1 MSRVRLSRAAELVD
15 EAPDARKLE
24 DGSLSLIQE
33 EKKGSVECLI
43 ATPTRHALP
52 FRPADFDTLTDAL
65 DYAAQGDTGSNFYTG
80 RGAIYASISYRELRE
95 QAIELAH
102 QLLGLGLQHGDRVAL
117 VAETNPD
124 FIRFFY
130 ACQYASLIP
139 VALPASVKVGAHSA
153 YVEQLR
159 RLLEASD
166 AVVGVASEGYL
177 PFLQEA
183 SEELS
188 IRMVDTPAAF
198 YQLPV
203 SDQALPETRAEDIS
217 YIQYT
222 SGSTRFPRGV
232 VIKHETA
239 LANLQAIISHGL
251 EMNGEDRMM
260 SWLPFYHDMGLVG
273 FVLVPMAAQVSIDYL
288 DTREFALRPRQW
300 LSLMTKTRASIS
312 FAPSFGY
319 ELCARR
325 VRTNDVENYDLS
337 NWRVAGIGAEM
348 IRPQTLEHFATMME
362 PAGFD
367 PRAFLA
373 CYGMAE
379 CTLGIS
385 FSPLWTGFTTHH
397 IDADHLSDHHEAVLL
412 EENDTAGRGRHFVN
426 CGVPLPNFEVEIR
439 DDGKVLEDWQSG
451 VIYLR
456 GPSVMSGYFNLP
468 EETSHALCE
477 DGWLNT
483 GDIGYLVDGVLTIT
497 GRKKDLIIIHGRNI
511 WPQDLEHVAETQPEV
526 RSGDAVAFSAPDH
539 EGEEMCVLMVQ
550 CRERDPQKRNNL
562 VRRLTAL
569 VRMEMSLD
577 CYVILVPN
585 RSLPRTS
592 SGKLSRAKARI
603 DFINAHN
610 MEELNAAAE
619 EVRLRVASA

>member
-1 MSRVRLSRAAELVD
+1 MSHVN
-15 EAPDARKLE
+15 LE
-24 DGSLSLIQE
+24 
-33 EKKGSVECLI
+33 
-43 ATPTRHALP
+43 ATPTGNALD
-52 FRPADFDTLTDAL
+52 FRPADFATLTEAL
-65 DYAAQGDTGSNFYTG
+65 DYAAQGSTGSNFYTG
-80 RGAIYASISYRELRE
+80 RGDIYASITYRDLRE
-95 QAIELAH
+95 QAITLAH
-102 QLLGLGLQHGDRVAL
+102 QLLALGLDKGDRVAL

-130 ACQYASLIP
+130 ACQYAGLIP

-153 YVEQLR
+153 YVAQLKL
-159 RLLEASD
+159 LLEASD
-166 AVVGVASEGYL
+166 ASIGMASEGYL

-183 SEELS
+183 SEELDM
-188 IRMVDTPAAF
+188 RMVDTPEAF
-198 YQLPV
+198 Y
-203 SDQALPETRAEDIS
+203 ALPAGDSTLPTAQPDDIS

-232 VIKHETA
+232 VIKHKTA
-239 LANLQAIISHGL
+239 MANLQGIVSDGL
-251 EMNGEDRMM
+251 KMDSSDRMM

-300 LSLMTKTRASIS
+300 MSLMTKTRATIS

-319 ELCARR
+319 DLCARR
-325 VRTNDVENYDLS
+325 VRPADVASYDLS
-337 NWRVAGIGAEM
+337 HWRVAGIGAEM
-348 IRPQTLEHFATMME
+348 IRPETLTHFAEMMA

-379 CTLGIS
+379 CTLAVS
-385 FSPLWTGFTTHH
+385 FSPLNTGFTTHH
-397 IDADHLSDHHEAVLL
+397 IDADHLSEHHEAVLL
-412 EENDTAGRGRHFVN
+412 DENETEGRGRHFVN
-426 CGVPLPNFEVEIR
+426 CGVPLPNFEVQIR
-439 DDGKVLEDWQSG
+439 EGEQVLGDWKSG

-456 GPSVMSGYFNLP
+456 GPSVMSGYYNLP
-468 EETSHALCE
+468 EETGHALSE

-526 RSGDAVAFSAPDH
+526 RSGDAVAFSAPNH

-550 CRERDPQKRNNL
+550 CREQDPVKRNNL

-577 CYVILVPN
+577 CYVQLVPN

-592 SGKLSRAKARI
+592 SGKLSRAKARL
-603 DFINAHN
+603 DFINSHTL
-610 MEELNAAAE
+610 EDLNAAAE
-619 EVRLRVASA
+619 ELRLMVASA

>member
-1 MSRVRLSRAAELVD
+1 MSQANVN
-15 EAPDARKLE
+15 
-24 DGSLSLIQE
+24 
-33 EKKGSVECLI
+33 
-43 ATPTRHALP
+43 ATPTRHELP
-52 FRPADFDTLTDAL
+52 FRAADFTTLTEAL
-65 DYAAQGDTGSNFYTG
+65 DYAAQGETGSNFYTG
-80 RGAIYASISYRELRE
+80 RGGLYASVSYDELRL
-95 QAIELAH
+95 QATELAH
-102 QLLGLGLQHGDRVAL
+102 KLLGLGLDKGARVAL

-130 ACQYASLIP
+130 ACQYAGLIP
-139 VALPASVKVGAHSA
+139 VALPASVKVGAHYA
-153 YVEQLR
+153 YVSQLQ

-166 AVVGVASEGYL
+166 AAIGVASEGYL

-183 SEELS
+183 SEGLT
-188 IRMVDTPAAF
+188 IRMVDAPEAF
-198 YQLPV
+198 YALPASQQQLPRIT
-203 SDQALPETRAEDIS
+203 PEDIS

-232 VIKHETA
+232 VIKHHTA
-239 LANLQAIISHGL
+239 MANLQSMITHGL
-251 EMNGEDRMM
+251 EMSGEDRMM

-273 FVLVPMAAQVSIDYL
+273 MVLVPMAAQVSVDYL
-288 DTREFALRPRQW
+288 DTREFAMRPRQW
-300 LSLMTKTRASIS
+300 LNLMTQTRATIS

-319 ELCARR
+319 DLCARR
-325 VRTNDVENYDLS
+325 VRAADITGYDLS

-348 IRPQTLEHFATMME
+348 IRPETLEYFAEIME
-362 PAGFD
+362 PCGFD
-367 PRAFLA
+367 HRAFLA

-385 FSPLWTGFTTHH
+385 FSPLSTGFTTHH
-397 IDADHLSDHHEAVLL
+397 IDSDHLSDHHEAVLL
-412 EENDTAGRGRHFVN
+412 EEGSTQGRGRHFVN
-426 CGVPLPNFEVEIR
+426 CGVPLPGFDVEIR
-439 DDGKVLEDWQSG
+439 DDDQILDDWHSG

-456 GPSVMSGYFNLP
+456 GPSVMSGYFNQP
-468 EETSHALCE
+468 EESSHALCE
-477 DGWLNT
+477 NGWLNT

-539 EGEEMCVLMVQ
+539 EGEESCVLMVQ
-550 CRERDPQKRNNL
+550 CRERDPAKRNNL

-577 CYVILVPN
+577 CFVQLVPN

-592 SGKLSRAKARI
+592 SGKLSRAKARL
-603 DFINAHN
+603 DYINAN
-610 MEELNAAAE
+610 DIEQLNSAAE

>member
-1 MSRVRLSRAAELVD
+1 LSQAN
-15 EAPDARKLE
+15 
-24 DGSLSLIQE
+24 
-33 EKKGSVECLI
+33 LI
-43 ATPTRHALP
+43 ATPTRQDLS
-52 FRPADFDTLTDAL
+52 FRAGDFATLTDAL
-65 DYAAQGDTGSNFYTG
+65 DYAAQGETGSNFYTG
-80 RGAIYASISYRELRE
+80 RGAIYASIPYRELRS

-102 QLLGLGLQHGDRVAL
+102 QLLGLGLDKGDRVAL

-130 ACQYASLIP
+130 ACQYAGLIP
-139 VALPASVKVGAHSA
+139 VALPASVKVGAHST
-153 YVEQLR
+153 YVGQLK

-166 AVVGVASEGYL
+166 AAVGVASEGYL

-183 SEELS
+183 SEDLS
-188 IRMVDTPAAF
+188 MRMVDMPDAF
-198 YQLPV
+198 Y
-203 SDQALPETRAEDIS
+203 ALPSDEQPLHDAQPDDIS

-232 VIKHETA
+232 IIKHSTA
-239 LANLQAIISHGL
+239 MANLQGIIAHGL
-251 EMNGEDRMM
+251 EMTAEDRMM

-273 FVLVPMAAQVSIDYL
+273 FVLVPMAAQISIDYL
-288 DTREFALRPRQW
+288 DTREFAMRPRQW
-300 LSLMTKTRASIS
+300 MALMTQTRATIS

-319 ELCARR
+319 DLCARR
-325 VRTNDVENYDLS
+325 VRANDIESYDLS

-348 IRPQTLEHFATMME
+348 IRPQTLAYFAEIME

-367 PRAFLA
+367 RRAFLA

-379 CTLGIS
+379 CTLGVS

-397 IDADHLSDHHEAVLL
+397 IDSDHLSDHHEAVLL
-412 EENDTAGRGRHFVN
+412 AENDTEGRGRHFVN
-426 CGVPLPNFEVEIR
+426 CGTPMPGFEVEVR
-439 DDGKVLEDWQSG
+439 DDNKVLSDWQSG

-456 GPSVMSGYFNLP
+456 GPSVMSGYYNLP
-468 EETSHALCE
+468 EETGHALSD

-483 GDIGYLVDGVLTIT
+483 GDIGYMVDGVLTIT

-539 EGEEMCVLMVQ
+539 EGEEMCVLVVQ
-550 CRERDPQKRNNL
+550 CREQDATKRSNL

-569 VRMEMSLD
+569 VRMEMSMD
-577 CYVILVPN
+577 CYVQLVPN
-585 RSLPRTS
+585 RALPRTS
-592 SGKLSRAKARI
+592 SGKLSRAKARL

-619 EVRLRVASA
+619 EIRLRVASA

>member
-1 MSRVRLSRAAELVD
+1 LSQANVN
-15 EAPDARKLE
+15 
-24 DGSLSLIQE
+24 
-33 EKKGSVECLI
+33 
-43 ATPTRHALP
+43 ATPTRHELP
-52 FRPADFDTLTDAL
+52 FRAADFTTLTEAL
-65 DYAAQGDTGSNFYTG
+65 DYAAQGETGSNFYTG
-80 RGAIYASISYRELRE
+80 RGGLYASVSYDELRL
-95 QAIELAH
+95 QATELAH
-102 QLLGLGLQHGDRVAL
+102 KLLGLGLDKGARVAL

-130 ACQYASLIP
+130 ACQYAGLIP
-139 VALPASVKVGAHSA
+139 VALPASVKVGAHYA
-153 YVEQLR
+153 YVSQLQ

-166 AVVGVASEGYL
+166 AAIGVASEGYL

-183 SEELS
+183 SEGLT
-188 IRMVDTPAAF
+188 IRMVDAPEAF
-198 YQLPV
+198 YALPASQQQLP
-203 SDQALPETRAEDIS
+203 QITPEDIS

-232 VIKHETA
+232 VIKHHTA
-239 LANLQAIISHGL
+239 MANLQSMITHGL
-251 EMNGEDRMM
+251 EMSGEDRMM

-273 FVLVPMAAQVSIDYL
+273 MVLVPMAAQVSVDYL
-288 DTREFALRPRQW
+288 DTREFAMRPRQW
-300 LSLMTKTRASIS
+300 LNLMTQTRATIS

-319 ELCARR
+319 DLCARR
-325 VRTNDVENYDLS
+325 VRAADIAGYDLS

-348 IRPQTLEHFATMME
+348 IRPETLEYFAEIME
-362 PAGFD
+362 PCGFD
-367 PRAFLA
+367 RRAFLA

-385 FSPLWTGFTTHH
+385 FSPLSTGFTTHH
-397 IDADHLSDHHEAVLL
+397 IDSDHLSDHHEAVLL
-412 EENDTAGRGRHFVN
+412 EEGSTQGRGRHFVN
-426 CGVPLPNFEVEIR
+426 CGVPLPGFDVEIR
-439 DDGKVLEDWQSG
+439 DDDQILDDWHSG

-456 GPSVMSGYFNLP
+456 GPSVMSGYFNQP
-468 EETSHALCE
+468 EESSHALCE
-477 DGWLNT
+477 NGWLNT

-539 EGEEMCVLMVQ
+539 EGEESCVLMVQ
-550 CRERDPQKRNNL
+550 CRERDPAKRNNL

-577 CYVILVPN
+577 CFVQLVPN

-592 SGKLSRAKARI
+592 SGKLSRAKARL
-603 DFINAHN
+603 DYINAN
-610 MEELNAAAE
+610 DIEQLNSAAE

>member
-1 MSRVRLSRAAELVD
+1 LPRIE
-15 EAPDARKLE
+15 E
-24 DGSLSLIQE
+24 GSLSQVDIT
-33 EKKGSVECLI
+33 
-43 ATPTRHALP
+43 ATPTSHELP
-52 FRPADFDTLTDAL
+52 FRPADFATLTDAM
-65 DYAAQGDTGSNFYTG
+65 DYAAQGETGANFYTG
-80 RGAIYASISYRELRE
+80 RGAIYASIPYSELRT
-95 QAIELAH
+95 QAIELAK
-102 QLLGLGLQHGDRVAL
+102 QLLGLGVNKGDRVAL

-130 ACQYASLIP
+130 ACQYAGLIP
-139 VALPASVKVGAHSA
+139 VALPASVKVGAHQA
-153 YVEQLR
+153 YVAQLK

-166 AVVGVASEGYL
+166 ATLGMASEGYL

-183 SEELS
+183 SEDLAM
-188 IRMVDTPAAF
+188 RMVDVPEAF
-198 YQLPV
+198 YALPV
-203 SDQALPETRAEDIS
+203 SDLSLPEAQPDDIS

-232 VIKHETA
+232 IIKHQTA
-239 LANLQAIISHGL
+239 LANLQGIISHGL
-251 EMNGEDRMM
+251 KMSNADRMM

-273 FVLVPMAAQVSIDYL
+273 FVLVPMAAQVSTDYL
-288 DTREFALRPRQW
+288 DTREFAMRPRQW
-300 LSLMTKTRASIS
+300 LTLMTQTKSTIS

-319 ELCARR
+319 DLCARR
-325 VRTNDVENYDLS
+325 VRSSDIENYDLS
-337 NWRVAGIGAEM
+337 HWRVAGIGAEM
-348 IRPQTLEHFATMME
+348 IRPQTLEHFAQMME

-367 PRAFLA
+367 QRAFLA

-379 CTLGIS
+379 CTLGVS
-385 FSPLWTGFTTHH
+385 FSPLSTGFTTHH
-397 IDADHLSDHHEAVLL
+397 IDADHLSDKHEVLL
-412 EENDTAGRGRHFVN
+412 IDENETQGRGRHFVN
-426 CGVPLPNFEVEIR
+426 CGVPLPNFEVQVR
-439 DDGKVLEDWQSG
+439 DDDKVLNDWQSG

-456 GPSVMSGYFNLP
+456 GPSVMSGYYNLS
-468 EETSHALCE
+468 EETSHILSD

-483 GDIGYLVDGVLTIT
+483 GDIGYIVDGALTIT

-550 CRERDPQKRNNL
+550 CRERDPQKRNAL

-577 CYVILVPN
+577 CYVKLVPN
-585 RSLPRTS
+585 RTLPRTS
-592 SGKLSRAKARI
+592 SGKLSRAKARL

-610 MEELNAAAE
+610 MEQLNAAAE
-619 EVRLRVASA
+619 EVRLMVASA

>member
-1 MSRVRLSRAAELVD
+1 MSKTQPS
-15 EAPDARKLE
+15 
-24 DGSLSLIQE
+24 
-33 EKKGSVECLI
+33 
-43 ATPTRHALP
+43 ATPTSHELP
-52 FRPADFDTLTDAL
+52 FRPGDFATLTEAL
-65 DYAAQGDTGSNFYTG
+65 DYAAQGETGSNYYTG
-80 RGAIYASISYRELRE
+80 RGAIYASVSYRELRE
-95 QAIELAH
+95 QAIDLAH
-102 QLLGLGLQHGDRVAL
+102 KLLGLGVERGERVAL

-124 FIRFFY
+124 FVRFFF
-130 ACQYASLIP
+130 ACQYAGLIP
-139 VALPASVKVGAHSA
+139 VALPASVKVGAHQA
-153 YVEQLR
+153 YVAQLR

-166 AVVGVASEGYL
+166 ASIGVACEGYL

-183 SEELS
+183 SESLNM
-188 IRMVDTPAAF
+188 RKVDVPEAF
-198 YQLPV
+198 Y
-203 SDQALPETRAEDIS
+203 ALSADETPLTRPKPDDIS

-232 VIKHETA
+232 VIKHATA
-239 LANLQAIISHGL
+239 VANLEAIIAHGL
-251 EMNGEDRMM
+251 EMRGEDRML

-300 LSLMTKTRASIS
+300 LSLMTKTRATIS

-325 VRTNDVENYDLS
+325 VRASDVDHYDLS

-348 IRPQTLEHFATMME
+348 IRPQTLEHFAEMME

-367 PRAFLA
+367 RRAFLA

-385 FSPLWTGFTTHH
+385 FSPLWSGFSTHY
-397 IDADHLSDHHEAVLL
+397 IDADHLSDNHEAVLIH
-412 EENDTAGRGRHFVN
+412 DTGNGGRGRHFVN

-439 DDGKVLEDWQSG
+439 DAGKVLGDWQTG
-451 VIYLR
+451 VIHLR
-456 GPSVMSGYFNLP
+456 GPSVMSGYFNLA
-468 EETSHALCE
+468 EETSHALSE

-483 GDIGYLVDGVLTIT
+483 GDIGYMVNGVLTIT

-511 WPQDLEHVAETQPEV
+511 WPQDLEHVAETQTEV
-526 RSGDAVAFSAPDH
+526 RSGDAVAFSAPDAN
-539 EGEEMCVLMVQ
+539 GEEMCVLMVQ
-550 CRERDPQKRNNL
+550 CRERDTQKRNAL

-569 VRMEMSLD
+569 LRMEMGLD
-577 CYVILVPN
+577 CYVQLVPN

-592 SGKLSRAKARI
+592 SGKLSRAKARL
-603 DFINAHN
+603 DFINSHN
-610 MEELNAAAE
+610 VEQLGAAAE

>member
-1 MSRVRLSRAAELVD
+1 LSQVN
-15 EAPDARKLE
+15 
-24 DGSLSLIQE
+24 
-33 EKKGSVECLI
+33 VN
-43 ATPTRHALP
+43 ATPTRHELP
-52 FRPADFDTLTDAL
+52 FRAAEFATLTEAL
-65 DYAAQGDTGSNFYTG
+65 DYAAQGETGSNFYTG
-80 RGAIYASISYRELRE
+80 RGAIYASLSYRELRE
-95 QAIELAH
+95 QAVELAH
-102 QLLGLGLQHGDRVAL
+102 KLLGLGLEKGERVAL

-130 ACQYASLIP
+130 ACQYAGLIP
-139 VALPASVKVGAHSA
+139 VALPASVKVGAHCA
-153 YVEQLR
+153 YVAQLK

-166 AVVGVASEGYL
+166 AAVGVASEGYL

-183 SEELS
+183 SEGLS
-188 IRMVDTPAAF
+188 MRMVDAPEAF
-198 YQLPV
+198 H
-203 SDQALPETRAEDIS
+203 ALPADEHPLQEAQPEDIS

-232 VIKHETA
+232 VIKHRTA
-239 LANLQAIISHGL
+239 LANLQGIISHGL
-251 EMNGEDRMM
+251 KMNSEDRMM

-273 FVLVPMAAQVSIDYL
+273 FVLVPMAAQVSVDYL
-288 DTREFALRPRQW
+288 DTREFAMRPRQW
-300 LSLMTKTRASIS
+300 LALMTQTRASIS

-319 ELCARR
+319 DLCARR
-325 VRTNDVENYDLS
+325 VRANDIETYDLS

-348 IRPQTLEHFATMME
+348 IRPQTLEYFAEMME
-362 PAGFD
+362 PCGFD
-367 PRAFLA
+367 RRAFLA

-385 FSPLWTGFTTHH
+385 FSPLRTGFTTHH
-397 IDADHLSDHHEAVLL
+397 IDSDRLSDNHEAVLMD
-412 EENDTAGRGRHFVN
+412 EDDTQGRGRHFVN

-439 DDGKVLEDWQSG
+439 DDDTVLEDWQSG

-468 EETSHALCE
+468 EESNHALCE

-526 RSGDAVAFSAPDH
+526 RAGDAVAFSAPDG

-550 CRERDPQKRNNL
+550 CRERDPNKRNNL
-562 VRRLTAL
+562 IRRLTAL

-577 CYVILVPN
+577 CFVQLVPN
-585 RSLPRTS
+585 RALPRTS
-592 SGKLSRAKARI
+592 SGKLSRAKARL
-603 DFINAHN
+603 DFINAN
-610 MEELNAAAE
+610 DMEQLDAAAE

>member
-1 MSRVRLSRAAELVD
+1 MSQVNL
-15 EAPDARKLE
+15 
-24 DGSLSLIQE
+24 Q
-33 EKKGSVECLI
+33 
-43 ATPTRHALP
+43 ATPTRHELS
-52 FRPADFDTLTDAL
+52 FRSADFNTLTEAL

-80 RGAIYASISYRELRE
+80 RGAIYASLTYSELRE
-95 QAIELAH
+95 QAIKLAH
-102 QLLGLGLQHGDRVAL
+102 QLLGLGAEKGDRVAL

-130 ACQYASLIP
+130 ACQYAGLIP
-139 VALPASVKVGAHSA
+139 VALPASVKVGAHQA
-153 YVEQLR
+153 YVEQLK

-166 AVVGVASEGYL
+166 AAIGMASQGYL
-177 PFLQEA
+177 SFLQEA
-183 SEELS
+183 SVGLS
-188 IRMVDTPAAF
+188 MRMVEEPEAF
-198 YQLPV
+198 Y
-203 SDQALPETRAEDIS
+203 ALPADEHPLHTAQPDDIS

-232 VIKHETA
+232 VIKHQTA
-239 LANLQAIISHGL
+239 MANLQGIVSHGL
-251 EMNGEDRMM
+251 EMNNEDRMM

-273 FVLVPMAAQVSIDYL
+273 FVLVPMAAQVSVDYL
-288 DTREFALRPRQW
+288 DTREFAMRPRQW
-300 LSLMTKTRASIS
+300 LSLMTKTRATIS

-319 ELCARR
+319 DLCARR
-325 VRTNDVENYDLS
+325 VRATDVESYDLS

-348 IRPQTLEHFATMME
+348 IRPETLEYFAEMME

-367 PRAFLA
+367 RRAFLA

-379 CTLGIS
+379 CTLGVS

-397 IDADHLSDHHEAVLL
+397 IDSDHLSDHHEAVLL
-412 EENDTAGRGRHFVN
+412 EEGDTEGRGRHFVN
-426 CGVPLPNFEVEIR
+426 CGIPMPNFEVEVR
-439 DDGKVLEDWQSG
+439 DNDEVLGDWKSG
-451 VIYLR
+451 VVFLR

-468 EETSHALCE
+468 EDTNHALCE

-497 GRKKDLIIIHGRNI
+497 GRKKDLIIIHARNI

-550 CRERDPQKRNNL
+550 CREQDPQVRNNL
-562 VRRLTAL
+562 VRRLSAL
-569 VRMEMSLD
+569 VRMEMSLN
-577 CYVILVPN
+577 CYVQLVPN

-592 SGKLSRAKARI
+592 SGKLSRAKARL
-603 DFINAHN
+603 DFINTHN
-610 MEELNAAAE
+610 MEDLNAAAE
-619 EVRLRVASA
+619 EVRLMVASA

>member
-1 MSRVRLSRAAELVD
+1 LSQAN
-15 EAPDARKLE
+15 
-24 DGSLSLIQE
+24 
-33 EKKGSVECLI
+33 LI
-43 ATPTRHALP
+43 ATPTRQDLS
-52 FRPADFDTLTDAL
+52 FRAGDFATLTDAL
-65 DYAAQGDTGSNFYTG
+65 DYAAQGETGSNFYTG
-80 RGAIYASISYRELRE
+80 RGAIYASIPYRELRS

-102 QLLGLGLQHGDRVAL
+102 QLLGLGLDKGDRVAL

-130 ACQYASLIP
+130 ACKYAGLIP
-139 VALPASVKVGAHSA
+139 VALPASVKVGAHST
-153 YVEQLR
+153 YVGQLK

-166 AVVGVASEGYL
+166 AAVGVASEGYL

-183 SEELS
+183 SEDLS
-188 IRMVDTPAAF
+188 MRMVDMPDAF
-198 YQLPV
+198 Y
-203 SDQALPETRAEDIS
+203 ALPSDEQPLHDAQPDDIS

-232 VIKHETA
+232 IIKHSTA
-239 LANLQAIISHGL
+239 MANLQGIIAHGL
-251 EMNGEDRMM
+251 EMTAEDRMM

-273 FVLVPMAAQVSIDYL
+273 FVLVPMAAQISIDYL
-288 DTREFALRPRQW
+288 DTREFAMRPRQW
-300 LSLMTKTRASIS
+300 MALMTQTRATIS

-319 ELCARR
+319 DLCARR
-325 VRTNDVENYDLS
+325 VRANDIESYDLS

-348 IRPQTLEHFATMME
+348 IRPQTLAYFAEIME

-367 PRAFLA
+367 RRAFLA

-379 CTLGIS
+379 CTLGVS

-397 IDADHLSDHHEAVLL
+397 IDSDHLSDHHEAVLL
-412 EENDTAGRGRHFVN
+412 AENDTEGRGRHFVN
-426 CGVPLPNFEVEIR
+426 CGTPMPGFEVEVR
-439 DDGKVLEDWQSG
+439 DDNKVLSDWQSG

-456 GPSVMSGYFNLP
+456 GPSVMSGYYNLP
-468 EETSHALCE
+468 EETDHALSD

-483 GDIGYLVDGVLTIT
+483 GDIGYMVDGVLTIT

-539 EGEEMCVLMVQ
+539 EGEEMCVLVVQ
-550 CRERDPQKRNNL
+550 CREQDATKRSNL

-569 VRMEMSLD
+569 VRMEMSMD
-577 CYVILVPN
+577 CYVQLVPN
-585 RSLPRTS
+585 RALPRTS
-592 SGKLSRAKARI
+592 SGKLSRAKARL

-619 EVRLRVASA
+619 EIRLRVASA